1 MTIADLSQARW
12 RKSTR
17 SNGGGQCLEVGY
29 VSEVVGIRDTKDRHG
44 GTLAVDRATWASF
57 VRTIKQGHLDG

>member
-1 MTIADLSQARW
+1 MTTVELSQARW

-29 VSEVVGIRDTKDRHG
+29 ASETVGIRDTKDHSAGHIATTRQQWAAFLDAIK
-44 GTLAVDRATWASF
+44 TDRF
-57 VRTIKQGHLDG
+57 E